1 MTQRLR
7 LMTKPHYNEINWVQ
21 YNQALINHESLI
33 FWLGEEAIQ
42 HLAVDATGLKV
53 YGKVSEK

>member
-1 MTQRLR
+1 
-7 LMTKPHYNEINWVQ
+7 MTKPHYNEINWMQ

-33 FWLGEEAIQ
+33 FWIGEEAIQ